1 MNDDQEELL
10 LSDEHR
16 EEQKSKEKEER
27 DNATNRAKNLR
38 LNEHGTVGSSGQEN
52 LFTDSHQHH
61 GHHGHSH
68 LTVDIFQDKPDSM
81 FSFFIVFFATSIHSL
96 LEGETKVQ

>member
-16 EEQKSKEKEER
+16 EGQTAKEKDER
-27 DNATNRAKNLR
+27 CHAPNRTQNR
-38 LNEHGTVGSSGQEN
+38 LNDHETVGSSEQES
-52 LFTDSHQHH
+52 LFINNHQHH
-61 GHHGHSH
+61 AHHGHSH

-96 LEGETKVQ
+96 LEGKTVVQT